1 MIHAH
6 KQRKSVRRSGTSR
19 VGRLATS
26 LLACCGMLAQAADR
40 EPFGIH
46 LQYPQALVEALPEV
60 SLSTE
65 RLAQYQNQLTGLQN
79 FEDVNGPYHPSAAEM
94 LQPLAETA
102 LSIGRLEEAD
112 EMLRRALHN
121 IRINEG
127 LRAESQR
134 PILETL
140 MRLSKQRG
148 LSEEYI
154 DRLAYLH
161 RLSENVDASLSNDFV
176 QISDQYLAARQ
187 NALMDHDWRADPNTP
202 LRVIDTSAALA
213 KRACD
218 EEPATEGFC
227 TTLTLRHL
235 ASLYLLDHLVEP
247 LVVEFSAVR
256 RTPANSWQESPWTEQ
271 LESMAASVYPDG
283 VRLLERA
290 LAVFPENVTLELALA
305 DWRWFHNKRGAARR
319 SYRELVASG
328 ASPLQQPVPIPQ
340 WPTLQRAEEFIE
352 DPAWLE
358 FALTITPGG
367 RPTTIE
373 VVGGSQ
379 NSDALRGRALRW
391 LRQLIF
397 RPAFNA
403 DGEAVASDLSL
414 RLTVV
419 P

>member
-6 KQRKSVRRSGTSR
+6 KQHKSVHRSGISR
-19 VGRLATS
+19 VGLHATG

-40 EPFGIH
+40 EPFGVH
-46 LQYPQALVEALPEV
+46 LQSPQAQVEVLPEV
-60 SLSTE
+60 TLSTE
-65 RLAQYQNQLTGLQN
+65 QLTQYQDQLTRVQSFN
-79 FEDVNGPYHPSAAEM
+79 DANGPYHPGAAEM
-94 LQPLAETA
+94 LLPLAEMA
-102 LSIGRLEEAD
+102 LVIGRPEEAD
-112 EMLRRALHN
+112 EILRRALHN

-127 LRAESQR
+127 LRAASQR
-134 PILETL
+134 PVLETL

-148 LSEEYI
+148 LNEEYI
-154 DRLAYLH
+154 DRLAHLQ

-187 NALMDHDWRADPNTP
+187 NALMDRDWRADPNTP
-202 LRVIDTSAALA
+202 LQVVDSSAALA
-213 KRACD
+213 KRAC
-218 EEPATEGFC
+218 EEAPINEGFC
-227 TTLTLRHL
+227 TTFTLRHL
-235 ASLYLLDHLVEP
+235 ASLYLLEHQVEP
-247 LVVEFSAVR
+247 LVEEFSAVL
-256 RTPANSWQESPWTEQ
+256 RTPANSWRDSPRTEQ
-271 LESMAASVYPDG
+271 LESMAVSVYPDG

-290 LAVFPENVTLELALA
+290 LAAFPDNVTLQLALA
-305 DWRWFHNKRGAARR
+305 DWRWFHNKRGAARS
-319 SYRELVASG
+319 SYRELARESSLLRV
-328 ASPLQQPVPIPQ
+328 PVPIPQ
-340 WPTLQRAEEFIE
+340 WPTLQQAEEFIE

-367 RPTTIE
+367 RPTAIE

-397 RPAFNA
+397 RPAFDA